1 MSFGKRP
8 SCVRAQSGTERRP
21 RTPEPELMPGL
32 TQNYLVNP
40 DENGQPQ
47 KCLERP
53 AYFQI
58 VPELPWLRKI
68 GN

>member
-1 MSFGKRP
+1 
-8 SCVRAQSGTERRP
+8 
-21 RTPEPELMPGL
+21 MPGL
-32 TQNYLVNP
+32 TQNYLVNL
-40 DENGQPQ
+40 DENGQPH